1 MKCVVWKSA
10 GTSPSRTLINAFD
23 AKLID
28 GLYIG
33 ELNLNNIKN
42 CKKSFTVWKPK
53 NRMLTATQRAVIAK
67 VLGITEFNFD
77 SNENSMPWILDTYPD
92 QQ

>member
-1 MKCVVWKSA
+1 MYNS
-10 GTSPSRTLINAFD
+10 TSTTPSQTLINAFNS
-23 AKLID
+23 KLIHFF
-28 GLYIG
+28 YIG

-77 SNENSMPWILDTYPD
+77 LNENSMPWILDTYPD
-92 QQ
+92 QK

>member
-10 GTSPSRTLINAFD
+10 RTSPSQTLINAFN

-28 GLYIG
+28 GFYIG

-77 SNENSMPWILDTYPD
+77 LNENLREWILDIYPD
-92 QQ
+92 

>member
-1 MKCVVWKSA
+1 M
-10 GTSPSRTLINAFD
+10 
-23 AKLID
+23 
-28 GLYIG
+28 
-33 ELNLNNIKN
+33 
-42 CKKSFTVWKPK
+42 WKPK

-77 SNENSMPWILDTYPD
+77 LNENSMPWILDTYPD